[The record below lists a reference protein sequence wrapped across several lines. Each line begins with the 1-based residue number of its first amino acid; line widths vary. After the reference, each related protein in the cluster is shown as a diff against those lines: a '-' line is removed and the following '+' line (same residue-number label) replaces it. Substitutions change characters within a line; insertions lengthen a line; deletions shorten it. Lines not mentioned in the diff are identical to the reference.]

1 MRLIRIPADQLDN
14 ILPFPAEAKPSRNA
28 LLRSLPADEF
38 ARLSPL
44 LERVP
49 LVPRRVLQHAGLP
62 IEHLFFIEEGLVSVL
77 AKVDERDAA
86 EVWLI
91 GRDGVV
97 GGTVVLGGE
106 ISDLTHFVQ
115 IGGSALRLSVE
126 DLNRLAP
133 ELPCLAQAL
142 KGYLHVSLMQSSQS
156 AACSLRHALL
166 PRLARWLLMAHDRSD
181 LDRLPVTQ
189 DLLARSL
196 GVRRPTVSCAVKDLE
211 QRGIFAKDR
220 GVIRIKDRPSL
231 ERIACRCYR
240 LMCAQAEKWEM
251 SKAKAK
257 RKVLIALSAFCA
269 AAEVEL
275 LAG

>member
-1 MRLIRIPADQLDN
+1 MGLIRIPAAQLDSV
-14 ILPFPAEAKPSRNA
+14 LPFPAEADPPRNA

-38 ARLSPL
+38 ARLSAL
-44 LERVP
+44 LDRVP

-77 AKVDERDAA
+77 AKVDERNAA

-97 GGTVVLGGE
+97 GGTVLLGGE
-106 ISDLTHFVQ
+106 ISDLAHFVQ

-196 GVRRPTVSCAVKDLE
+196 GVRRPTVSCAFKDLE

-240 LMCAQAEKWEM
+240 LMRAQAGKWEM
-251 SKAKAK
+251 SKAK
-257 RKVLIALSAFCA
+257 RKVLVALSTFCA
-269 AAEVEL
+269 AVEAEL

>member
-1 MRLIRIPADQLDN
+1 MGFIRIPAEQLDGG
-14 ILPFPAEAKPSRNA
+14 LPFPAEAALPRNA

-77 AKVDERDAA
+77 AKVDERNAA

-106 ISDLTHFVQ
+106 TSDLTHFVQ

-181 LDRLPVTQ
+181 LDRLSVTQ

-196 GVRRPTVSCAVKDLE
+196 GVRRPTVSCAFKDLE

-240 LMCAQAEKWEM
+240 IMRAQRDKWEM
-251 SKAKAK
+251 SKAK

-269 AAEVEL
+269 AAEAEL

>member
-1 MRLIRIPADQLDN
+1 MGLIRIPAEQLDN
-14 ILPFPAEAKPSRNA
+14 ILPFPAEAQPPRNA
-28 LLRSLPADEF
+28 LLRSLPADEL

-77 AKVDERDAA
+77 AKVDDRNAA

-97 GGTVVLGGE
+97 GGTVLLGGE

-196 GVRRPTVSCAVKDLE
+196 GVRRPTVSCAFKDLE

-240 LMCAQAEKWEM
+240 LMCAQADKWEM
-251 SKAKAK
+251 SKAK